1 MKLYFLFALSVVC
14 LVCSF
19 GNEDNESAFFEEDLK
34 KNDIQMIISKPK
46 MKTIVKTFGNGF
58 EKTETTEYDIDNN
71 QKHHS
76 EEIVFTNNYNQLP
89 FENMIQ
95 SINQDDNIP
104 IPISLSK
111 ANENNENTS
120 LPIEEIIS
128 NPFPPF
134 GLDIPVSIP
143 MLPPM
148 HSSGIVIMKR
158 SNLKGMRNPF
168 NHQRALSPFGLFMNE
183 ILTDIVAMGKQNKQ
197 NIAPVSTDQSNST
210 DIILQQELETGK
222 KTELEI
228 NSQFLSNSN
237 SSEKQFNNTIINNI
251 SQLEN
256 TLTHTAYNASTYFD
270 IKNTNIN
277 RKQILFFVLLIIVF
291 SLLIK
296 YLIKKQFLTIGF
308 KSFSINSS
316 EEDEIK
322 ALKFEKAK

>member
-34 KNDIQMIISKPK
+34 KNDIQMISKPK

-58 EKTETTEYDIDNN
+58 EKTETTEYDIDNH

-76 EEIVFTNNYNQLP
+76 EEIVFTNNYNQLH

-95 SINQDDNIP
+95 SLNQDYNNP
-104 IPISLSK
+104 IPISLSQ

-120 LPIEEIIS
+120 LPFEEIKS

-143 MLPPM
+143 ILPPM

-168 NHQRALSPFGLFMNE
+168 NQQRALSPFGLFMNE
-183 ILTDIVAMGKQNKQ
+183 MLSDIVAMGKQNRQ
-197 NIAPVSTDQSNST
+197 NIAPVSTDQANST
-210 DIILQQELETGK
+210 DIILQQEFETGK
-222 KTELEI
+222 KTEPEI
-228 NSQFLSNSN
+228 NPQLLSNSN
-237 SSEKQFNNTIINNI
+237 SSEKQNNNTIINNI

-277 RKQILFFVLLIIVF
+277 SKQILFFVLLIIVF

-296 YLIKKQFLTIGF
+296 YLIKRPFLTQGF

-322 ALKFEKAK
+322 ASKFEKVK